1 MTEAFITKDRLT
13 WKAYRFIEVL
23 NEMETS
29 IRKYRPK
36 EMGNTIL
43 KNEFGEAVDSR
54 GEVSLDRKV

>member
-1 MTEAFITKDRLT
+1 MTEAFITKDRL